1 MEELKIPDEAIN
13 IAMEKGVPDMLVSIP
28 PDRVVSAGIASRLNT
43 SVLQLDFL
51 THRIHGT
58 RYGSTSKRVWI
69 SQFSPA
75 VWNMHGL
82 NNSIIVRTNSPL
94 DHFQRELESSFTAP
108 DPGET
113 STLPDAVE
121 VYSGVEA
128 SSDEKSFGL
137 ESDEHDEDEVDFIKT
152 ESVLLGH
159 AGRNDE
165 SESKE
170 EAD

>member
-1 MEELKIPDEAIN
+1 MARRHVADLA
-13 IAMEKGVPDMLVSIP
+13 
-28 PDRVVSAGIASRLNT
+28 
-43 SVLQLDFL
+43 
-51 THRIHGT
+51 
-58 RYGSTSKRVWI
+58 
-69 SQFSPA
+69 
-75 VWNMHGL
+75 
-82 NNSIIVRTNSPL
+82 
-94 DHFQRELESSFTAP
+94 
-108 DPGET
+108 GET

-128 SSDEKSFGL
+128 SSDEGSFGL
-137 ESDEHDEDEVDFIKT
+137 ESDEHDEDEVDYIKT